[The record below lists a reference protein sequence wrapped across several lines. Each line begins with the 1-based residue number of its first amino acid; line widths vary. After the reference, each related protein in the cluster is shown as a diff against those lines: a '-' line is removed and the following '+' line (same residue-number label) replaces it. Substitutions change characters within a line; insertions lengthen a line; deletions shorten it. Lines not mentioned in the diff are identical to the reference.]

1 MKNKED
7 RTSVNRINKSLD
19 CINEMSRVTDKIHD
33 NMNQAYDEDNEEIS
47 SYMISNIGAELSV
60 VMNENDISSANLI
73 NSLNA

>member
-1 MKNKED
+1 
-7 RTSVNRINKSLD
+7 
-19 CINEMSRVTDKIHD
+19 
-33 NMNQAYDEDNEEIS
+33 MNQAYDEDNEEIS